1 MLSPKE
7 HNKLQSYIHDIDV
20 GRIAKAF
27 DALGEPNRCLIF
39 RGLLK
44 NKEVNVGGIA
54 ALLDIS
60 EPLASQHL
68 KILLNAELVQ
78 RTKKGKNAYYSVNQ
92 KDKLVKALEKVVEN

>member
-7 HNKLQSYIHDIDV
+7 HKKLQSYIHDIDV
-20 GRIAKAF
+20 GRIARAF

-44 NKEVNVGGIA
+44 NKEINVGGIA
-54 ALLDIS
+54 ELIGIS

-68 KILLNAELVQ
+68 KILFNAGLVQ
-78 RTKKGKNAYYSVNQ
+78 RTKRGKNAYYSVNR
-92 KDKLVKALEKVVEN
+92 KDELVKALEKVVEN